1 MPLNFLN
8 NGYFAGTV
16 GIGTNSPSGKLEIT
30 SNSSLSSYITQYTN
44 DADGAELV
52 IRTAR
57 GTQTTPVRYNTNDSA
72 GRLLFQAYTS
82 SSQFEDAASI
92 ESIMESGYANAYG
105 GLRFN
110 YMPGASPYVLTEG
123 MRLNMSG
130 NVGIGTQN
138 PTSKLHINQNV
149 TNPDLDLPQSFAV
162 EIDSNH
168 SGSAATTG
176 DREQG
181 GLYIDVD
188 SSTTGGDTSDEHRL
202 YGIYSDVRHS
212 GDADKA
218 VGIYGITEQNTTAGT
233 TTLLIGVEGVGVSD
247 GGASATISSVAGVWG
262 TASIQ
267 DATPITNSYGGYFKN
282 SQISTRTG
290 TSTSTY
296 GLYAEVELN
305 SDTTYTNIYGQRI
318 TLDVNTSGFTAS
330 RITLLDFSVTGLN
343 DIPTA
348 TDTYAIHQPIDIR
361 SYHEGNFGIGES
373 SPDFK
378 LQVGTPAVLSNSTYS
393 WPFDLTR
400 ANSGTRGFSIGVQD
414 GGGPVALGNHNGD
427 IILGQT
433 FGVDANG
440 LPEFYETM
448 RVKHDGTA
456 TSGKVGINDT
466 SPDFTLDVGGTLGVS
481 DLPFNTDSVSVLVAN
496 ETIGAELLPQPLDL
510 TTDFTANTSATTIND
525 SDTFTVASGGTFNG
539 ITLNTSTV
547 TFVVGDVYKLILKGT
562 TTATNGFTFGSGG
575 AGGNEYGSGFG
586 NFEFTAIHN
595 QLWIRQTGAGQT
607 SFTEFSIKKVTS
619 TNDQIQKREISSD
632 VFTNGPFL
640 PLTAGG
646 SFPLTGALNINLGST
661 NVSTIKLR
669 RDTTGDSQIVGD
681 IEFDT
686 SAAQGTDDRIAL
698 IRAETQ
704 NGDGTTRGGQIKLY
718 TRLSGSANFN
728 TTTYDTFGN
737 WGLPGRLSVQG
748 TGDSY
753 FAGDVAIAGVT
764 NPSAMLQIG
773 GLSTNNTSFNVGGIY
788 GVDYWTRSYVVSNT
802 TILSITKPNNAA
814 LENGGAYRVTGHIP
828 GTGTDQSSRAVFWNQ
843 DGTWYCNL
851 TSASG
856 TSSNSILFLV
866 DATTGLPSIKT
877 YHPNNYT
884 IRVWHERINL
894 AEETGTDNSRHY
906 FGTDSYMSQIADNIS
921 MFTSYSGNNLAGKLG
936 VGIAVPG
943 ARLDVANGNAAG
955 DAALDF
961 PVIRLTNTT
970 ASSDWDVGDKVGVI
984 EYYTTDTSGNAP
996 YVTSFINSVNETG
1009 NGTLPSGALVFGTA
1023 NYNASGGANEKIRLS
1038 EEGSLVFRNF
1048 VTSLATPTTG
1058 YLKEMFIA
1066 NVDGVGTFA
1075 SNGASNGAYG
1085 SFKFITRK
1093 GDSSDPI
1100 VTMTL
1105 DNSHQVGIGTQ
1116 SPNSKL
1122 QVAGGIQ
1129 MADDT
1134 DNASAAKV
1142 GTMRYRTATNEPVPV
1157 TGTDLVT
1164 NGDLA
1169 VSTGWNLQNSASIN
1183 NTTGVATVPGAG
1195 SLTSTGGNWSLYQSN
1210 VMDPNK
1216 TYMLR
1221 FQARRDAGPN
1231 ANMYAGWAYT
1241 NQFNQTVTADWVQY
1255 EVVFTT
1261 TSQTWDELT
1270 FGGVTGTTFEV
1281 KDISVLE
1288 VTEEDASYA
1297 DMCMQTGASTYEW
1310 VNIVRNTY

>member
-8 NGYFAGTV
+8 NGYFAGSV
-16 GIGTNSPSGKLEIT
+16 GIGTVSPSGKLEIA
-30 SNSSLSSYITQYTN
+30 SDSSLSSYITQYTD

-57 GTQTTPVRYNTNDSA
+57 GTQASPVRYNTGDSA

-82 SSQFEDAASI
+82 TGAFKDAASI
-92 ESIMESGYANAYG
+92 ESVMESGNANAYG

-110 YMPGASPYVLTEG
+110 YLPAVSPYTLTEG
-123 MRLNMSG
+123 IRLNMSG
-130 NVGIGTQN
+130 NVGIAQ
-138 PTSKLHINQNV
+138 
-149 TNPDLDLPQSFAV
+149 TNPGARLDVVGKS
-162 EIDSNH
+162 
-168 SGSAATTG
+168 TG
-176 DREQG
+176 DVILRLQRSGIANYDFFISDAGSG
-181 GLYIDVD
+181 GAQMFQRANTDD
-188 SSTTGGDTSDEHRL
+188 TGFIFQTKNADGDAVNAVTIAPSGNVGIGDTTPDFNLQVATS
-202 YGIYSDVRHS
+202 
-212 GDADKA
+212 A
-218 VGIYGITEQNTTAGT
+218 V
-233 TTLLIGVEGVGVSD
+233 
-247 GGASATISSVAGVWG
+247 
-262 TASIQ
+262 
-267 DATPITNSYGGYFKN
+267 
-282 SQISTRTG
+282 
-290 TSTSTY
+290 
-296 GLYAEVELN
+296 
-305 SDTTYTNIYGQRI
+305 
-318 TLDVNTSGFTAS
+318 TSG
-330 RITLLDFSVTGLN
+330 
-343 DIPTA
+343 
-348 TDTYAIHQPIDIR
+348 
-361 SYHEGNFGIGES
+361 
-373 SPDFK
+373 
-378 LQVGTPAVLSNSTYS
+378 STYS

-400 ANSGTRGFSIGVQD
+400 ASSGTRGFSIGVQS

-440 LPEFYETM
+440 LPAFYETM

-456 TSGKVGINDT
+456 TSGKIGINDT

-481 DLPFNTDSVSVLVAN
+481 DLPFNSTSVSVLVAD
-496 ETIGAELLPQPLDL
+496 EITGAQLAINGDFSDGQTGWSFGAGWAVSNGGATVSTAGV
-510 TTDFTANTSATTIND
+510 TTDVRQAISYVANISAATKFRYRFEITDITAGALRLFVAKP
-525 SDTFTVASGGTFNG
+525 TFTQIANVSAVGVYEYDVEVSTGSNGVFYLYSTSSGGNTFQG
-539 ITLNTSTV
+539 TV
-547 TFVVGDVYKLILKGT
+547 TNVSVKEITPVS
-562 TTATNGFTFGSGG
+562 N
-575 AGGNEYGSGFG
+575 
-586 NFEFTAIHN
+586 
-595 QLWIRQTGAGQT
+595 
-607 SFTEFSIKKVTS
+607 
-619 TNDQIQKREISSD
+619 QIQKRELGTDAFIS
-632 VFTNGPFL
+632 NGPYL
-640 PLTAGG
+640 PLTAGS

-686 SAAQGTDDRIAL
+686 TAAEGTDDRIAL

-718 TRLSGSANFN
+718 TRLSGSADFN

-788 GVDYWTRSYVVSNT
+788 GVDYWTKSYSASNT
-802 TILSITKPNNAA
+802 NILSITKPNNDA
-814 LENGGAYRVTGHIP
+814 LEDGGAYRVTGHIP
-828 GTGTDQSSRAVFWNQ
+828 GTGTDQSSRAVFWNRN
-843 DGTWYCNL
+843 GTWYCNL

-866 DATTGLPSIKT
+866 DATTGLPSVKT
-877 YHPNNYT
+877 YHANNYG

-894 AEETGTDNSRHY
+894 AEQTGTDNSRHY
-906 FGTDSYMSQIADNIS
+906 FGTDSYMSQIANDIS
-921 MFTSYSGNNLAGKLG
+921 MFTAYSGNNLNGKLG

-955 DAALDF
+955 NAALDF

-970 ASSDWDVGDKVGVI
+970 ASSDWDVGDKVGVL
-984 EYYTTDTSGNAP
+984 EYYTTDISGNAP
-996 YVTSFINSVNETG
+996 YVTSFINSVNETV

-1023 NYNASGGANEKIRLS
+1023 NGNAVTGANEKIRLS
-1038 EEGSLVFRNF
+1038 EEGSLIFRNF
-1048 VTSLATPTTG
+1048 TTALAAPTTD

-1105 DNSHQVGIGTQ
+1105 DSSHQVGIGIQ
-1116 SPNSKL
+1116 SPNAKL

-1134 DNASAAKV
+1134 DNAGAAKA
-1142 GTMRYRTATNEPVPV
+1142 GTMRYRTGTEYVEV
-1157 TGTDLVT
+1157 TGTELIT
-1164 NGDLA
+1164 NGDFA
-1169 VSTGWNLQNSASIN
+1169 TDTNWTKNAEWTISGGKANAANSVSYHRIVQSGVQLSNTTLYRLIFTVSNLTSGGVICVVGGTNGLGVTANGTYIQYVTSASTAGDALQIASN
-1183 NTTGVATVPGAG
+1183 PTFTGSIDDV
-1195 SLTSTGGNWSLYQSN
+1195 SL
-1210 VMDPNK
+1210 ME
-1216 TYMLR
+1216 
-1221 FQARRDAGPN
+1221 
-1231 ANMYAGWAYT
+1231 
-1241 NQFNQTVTADWVQY
+1241 VTA
-1255 EVVFTT
+1255 
-1261 TSQTWDELT
+1261 
-1270 FGGVTGTTFEV
+1270 
-1281 KDISVLE
+1281 
-1288 VTEEDASYA
+1288 EDASYA